1 MKVLEFIKLKQENM
15 TVMDYALIIVKSS
28 KNAPTLVDEP
38 WFRMSKYILRVSNFI
53 MEEYKACMIGKG
65 MDLLRL
71 ITNIE
76 QIKEE
81 KYEGHYKYGD
91 IRYKMRDYLV
101 TTQRGKEIAQR
112 GSGNMSSSPTY
123 WKYS

>member
-1 MKVLEFIKLKQENM
+1 MEFIKLKQENM